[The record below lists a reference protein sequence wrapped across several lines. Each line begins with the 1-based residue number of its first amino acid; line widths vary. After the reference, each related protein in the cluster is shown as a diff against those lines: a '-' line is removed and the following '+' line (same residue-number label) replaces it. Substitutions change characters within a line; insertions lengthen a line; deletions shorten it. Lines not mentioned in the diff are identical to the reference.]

1 MAIPLGP
8 ISVVTMYH
16 ITDITVFSSSFSSVP
31 LKIGASFD
39 ITTALVLAGRGLGAE
54 PTNKLLQK
62 LLTLH
67 CLPLPFLCLDRVSF
81 WTDHKFVIRVC
92 AALFLCL

>member
-1 MAIPLGP
+1 MKDAVMPDSCVLHAILAWRL
-8 ISVVTMYH
+8 SLFV
-16 ITDITVFSSSFSSVP
+16 
-31 LKIGASFD
+31 K
-39 ITTALVLAGRGLGAE
+39 ITTVLALAGRGLGAE

>member
-1 MAIPLGP
+1 MGRNERNRHTGLLRFTRKPGMAA
-8 ISVVTMYH
+8 
-16 ITDITVFSSSFSSVP
+16 FSFRKDNHS
-31 LKIGASFD
+31 AC
-39 ITTALVLAGRGLGAE
+39 AGWQGFGAE

-67 CLPLPFLCLDRVSF
+67 CLPLQVSSLDSVTF
-81 WTDHKFVIRVC
+81 WMDHKFVIRVY